1 MARKYWCLRIFK
13 NAHFFLSFVHGNPNS
28 IKPHERRGFT
38 VVSTVIFKLPTMSIG
53 ISPDIA
59 RIIFSKVVKTRNED
73 RRLAILKTFT
83 NAFALPAAEVS
94 TEYHLPV
101 FEHAKDIA
109 HIRMNATELT
119 DIDAYR
125 SRNYTVFIDIE
136 TPTGTEEYCMHLI
149 KYLNA
154 DDLTGASLTIME
166 SLDNHNKYTGLM
178 GDAFRAVYPE
188 GLVDKYF
195 VRGQDVLMGYHE
207 HTDTYEFFDV

>member
-1 MARKYWCLRIFK
+1 MPPGVPI
-13 NAHFFLSFVHGNPNS
+13 
-28 IKPHERRGFT
+28 
-38 VVSTVIFKLPTMSIG
+38 
-53 ISPDIA
+53 DIA

-83 NAFALPAAEVS
+83 DAFSLPATETSA
-94 TEYHLPV
+94 EYHTPV
-101 FEHAKDIA
+101 FEHAKDVA

-125 SRNYTVFIDIE
+125 SRNYIVFIDIE

-166 SLDNHNKYTGLM
+166 SLDNQNKYTDLM

-195 VRGQDVLMGYHE
+195 VRGQDVLMGYYE
-207 HTDTYEFFDV
+207 HTDTYEFFDE